1 MNIGLYQSAASLSA
15 LERWQAAVSQ
25 NISAG
30 QVPGFRGRTVAFSS
44 QDNGQFTLGSAAAD
58 ASGSS
63 QGASFP
69 TATNGLSF
77 KAGEMQ
83 PTSRPLDLA
92 IQGTGFFQVQMPDG
106 TRAYTRDGTFSERSD
121 GTLVNT
127 SNFPVLS
134 EAGNPIL
141 LTQGAG
147 PVTVTQDGAISQGDA
162 QVARLSVTSF
172 SNTGGLVPISGGLLL
187 ANPNAGGAPAAQAGV
202 IQGYIESSNVS
213 PLYEM
218 VNLVQVSRVYEAN
231 QKVISSA
238 DQRAQKTMDALG

>member
-15 LERWQAAVSQ
+15 LERWQDAVSQ
-25 NISAG
+25 NISSG

-44 QDNGQFTLGSAAAD
+44 QDNGQFTVGSSTD
-58 ASGSS
+58 VGSGSQ

-69 TATNGLSF
+69 SATNGLSF

-83 PTSRPLDLA
+83 PTGRPLDLG

-106 TRAYTRDGTFSERSD
+106 TRAYTRDGSFSQRAD
-121 GTLVNT
+121 GTLVNS

-134 EAGNPIL
+134 ESGNPIV
-141 LTQGAG
+141 LTQGTGA
-147 PVTVTQDGAISQGDA
+147 VTVTQDGSVSQGDA

-172 SNTGGLVPISGGLLL
+172 SNTGGLLPISGGLLL
-187 ANPNAGGAPAAQAGV
+187 ANPTAGAAPAEHPGV

-213 PLYEM
+213 PLFEM

-231 QKVISSA
+231 QKVISNA